1 MCVCVIETGCTWV
14 WLRVYGCVCLLV
26 FLWMKLTAAIFVY
39 VKLHVCVCDRDRLY
53 VGMAA
58 CVWLR
63 VFICVPVDEI
73 NRCHLCVCEVAC
85 VCV

>member
-1 MCVCVIETGCTWV
+1 
-14 WLRVYGCVCLLV
+14 
-26 FLWMKLTAAIFVY
+26 MKLTAAIFVY